1 MSKPRISIAALAAGI
16 AMYFW
21 ASLAHMVL
29 PLSTIGV
36 SQITSNEPAVLE
48 AMRNSLGNQSG
59 LYIYPSVGWRPGDTA
74 EQRTDAMKNYDAKL
88 AVFPSGLLIYN
99 PPGAHGLT
107 PRQLIVEFLA
117 ELLEA
122 ALAVVLMSLTR
133 ITSVAGRIAFVT
145 VIGIL
150 AAITTNLSYWNWYNF
165 PASYTLSYMTSQ
177 LIGFLIAGIVAALIL
192 KGKALPSTL
201 PKQFD

>member
-1 MSKPRISIAALAAGI
+1 MSKARLTVAALSAGI

-29 PLSTIGV
+29 PLATIGV

-48 AMRNSLGNQSG
+48 TMRNSLGDKPG
-59 LYIYPSVGWRPGDTA
+59 LYIFPSVGWRQGDTS
-74 EQRTDAMKNYDAKL
+74 EQRSEAMKNYDAKL
-88 AVFPSGLLIYN
+88 ALFPSGILIYN

-133 ITSVAGRIAFVT
+133 ITSVAGRVAFVT
-145 VIGIL
+145 VIGVV
-150 AAITTNLSYWNWYNF
+150 ASITTNLSYWNWYNF
-165 PASYTLSYMTSQ
+165 PTSYTVSYMTSQ
-177 LIGFLIAGIVAALIL
+177 LVGFLIAGIVAAFIL
-192 KGKALPSTL
+192 KGTASPSTL
-201 PKQFD
+201 PK